1 MYSICKSWMDGTIG
15 LFYIL
20 CALIFCFVGGVGD
33 NGSRY
38 QLNIVNIMTD
48 PSPLVYSRI
57 ELLNIKTNCM
67 MDNNMEQCLSNIP
80 KWIKRRKR
88 GKKGGIRVRLRRR
101 KCKHPLPTV
110 IFGNVRSVTK
120 QYSELLCCVKYL
132 REYREACALCFN
144 ETWLHS
150 GIEDNAV
157 HIEGFKFIRG
167 DRNDA
172 SGKQRGGG
180 VCAYINNKWC
190 NNITVKHCACSK
202 DIEIISVL
210 CRPFYLPRELS
221 CVPVTMKC
229 LEKIILSR
237 LLPCITPSMD
247 KLQFAYRQ
255 NRSIEDAIITV
266 LNYIYQHLD
275 TSGSYVR
282 ALFIDYSSA
291 FNTIIPN
298 ILINKLKAYGVEPYL
313 CAWISDFLKDRKQQ
327 VCIASQGQF
336 VYSQMLTTN
345 TGAPQGCVLSP
356 VLFTMYTND
365 CTSHSVLCKLIKYAD
380 DSILLGL
387 IKSENE
393 LAYRQEIIHLSH
405 WCKNH
410 NLLLNVQKTKE
421 VIFDFRKKCSPVD
434 PVYIENEHVEIV
446 EKYKYLG
453 TYIRND
459 LKWYDNVEFQCKKA
473 QKRLYFLRKLK
484 EFKVDTKLLELFYK
498 SVVESVAI
506 SCIIVWF
513 KALTVNDIKSLK
525 RIKRQAERIIGIKL
539 ESFDEIYCN
548 RVIKKVKC
556 ILEDESHPL
565 SHLYQ
570 VLPSGKRFKSI
581 SCKTKRSAQ
590 SFLPTSVSLCNAKD
604 TLRDLISM
612 N

>member
-1 MYSICKSWMDGTIG
+1 MQKPPGGLKTITGYTKEKTPLESEDIEQLANDLNVFYTRFEKENNNAGHNFGDLVVSTAISSDEVRSMFKSVNERKATGPDRISSKVLKVCNLELCDIFKFLFNESIVCGTI
-15 LFYIL
+15 
-20 CALIFCFVGGVGD
+20 
-33 NGSRY
+33 
-38 QLNIVNIMTD
+38 
-48 PSPLVYSRI
+48 PSI
-57 ELLNIKTNCM
+57 WKTATI
-67 MDNNMEQCLSNIP
+67 IP
-80 KWIKRRKR
+80 VP
-88 GKKGGIRVRLRRR
+88 KKD
-101 KCKHPLPTV
+101 KPTV
-110 IFGNVRSVTK
+110 MND
-120 QYSELLCCVKYL
+120 
-132 REYREACALCFN
+132 YRPVAL
-144 ETWLHS
+144 T
-150 GIEDNAV
+150 
-157 HIEGFKFIRG
+157 
-167 DRNDA
+167 
-172 SGKQRGGG
+172 
-180 VCAYINNKWC
+180 
-190 NNITVKHCACSK
+190 
-202 DIEIISVL
+202 
-210 CRPFYLPRELS
+210 
-221 CVPVTMKC
+221 PVTMKC

-313 CAWISDFLKDRKQQ
+313 CAWISDFLNDRKQQ

-525 RIKRQAERIIGIKL
+525 RIKRQAERITGIKL